1 MEMVIRQSLCS
12 PMMGLPSSYSGT
24 LFYPHFC
31 AVQSRGCS
39 LAKMGKQIE
48 NTVCSIFIIFY
59 SRSEGEEVV
68 GLVGVG
74 ADKWE
79 LLDPSFLLS
88 GYFHL

>member
-1 MEMVIRQSLCS
+1 M
-12 PMMGLPSSYSGT
+12 
-24 LFYPHFC
+24 
-31 AVQSRGCS
+31 
-39 LAKMGKQIE
+39 AKLGKQIE

-59 SRSEGEEVV
+59 SRSKGEEVV

>member
-1 MEMVIRQSLCS
+1 M
-12 PMMGLPSSYSGT
+12 
-24 LFYPHFC
+24 
-31 AVQSRGCS
+31 
-39 LAKMGKQIE
+39 AKLGEQIE
-48 NTVCSIFIIFY
+48 NIVCSIFIIFY
-59 SRSEGEEVV
+59 SRSRGEEVV